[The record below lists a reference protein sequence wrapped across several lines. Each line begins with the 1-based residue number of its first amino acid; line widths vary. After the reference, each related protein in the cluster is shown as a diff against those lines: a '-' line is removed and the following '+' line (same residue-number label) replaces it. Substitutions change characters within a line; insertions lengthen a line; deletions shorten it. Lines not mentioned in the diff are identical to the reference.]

1 MGDDAR
7 LNLLLTH
14 EERRPFAGQAW
25 YHTLTQLLS
34 PMGVKT
40 FEATSG
46 QQAVDLMER
55 HPIHLAVVD
64 SRLPAISGINVL
76 QLVQKL
82 REQGGRV
89 SMTPPP
95 RPPVVPPSNAG
106 LPPQNSSFRFD
117 MRVEER
123 SEAGKTERRIQVR
136 FDSRPAEVK
145 PDPTVILIAPQQDQK
160 LLQEAL
166 RFNAFTVL
174 SEPVDVN
181 LMLEVMARALRRF
194 HQNQWPV

>member
-14 EERRPFAGQAW
+14 EQQRPFAGQAW
-25 YHTLTQLLS
+25 YQTLTQLLS

-46 QQAVDLMER
+46 QQAVDLIER

-76 QLVQKL
+76 RLVQKL
-82 REQGGRV
+82 REQGGSV
-89 SMTPPP
+89 AVNPPP
-95 RPPVVPPSNAG
+95 PPT
-106 LPPQNSSFRFD
+106 SSFHLD
-117 MRVEER
+117 MRVEET
-123 SEAGKTERRIQVR
+123 SDAGKTQRRIQVR
-136 FDSRPAEVK
+136 FDARPAQVK
-145 PDPTVILIAPQQDQK
+145 PDPTVILIAPQQDQQ

>member
-1 MGDDAR
+1 MGGDAR

-14 EERRPFAGQAW
+14 EEHKPFAGQAW
-25 YHTLTQLLS
+25 YQTLTQLLA
-34 PMGVKT
+34 PMGVRT

-46 QQAVDLMER
+46 QQAVDLIEQ

-64 SRLPAISGINVL
+64 TRLPAISGINVL

-82 REQGGRV
+82 RDQQQPAA
-89 SMTPPP
+89 PPP
-95 RPPVVPPSNAG
+95 PGS
-106 LPPQNSSFRFD
+106 PQPGTTFHLQMNLQ
-117 MRVEER
+117 ER
-123 SEAGKTERRIQVR
+123 TSGGKTERRIEVR
-136 FDSRPAEVK
+136 FDARPAQNK
-145 PDPTVILIAPQQDQK
+145 PDPAVILIAPPPVHPAQQDKQ

-166 RFNAFTVL
+166 QFNAFTVL